1 MKVVQSSTIT
11 MSVFIWIG
19 FIGAISFMES
29 WLKFS
34 APGVTIPIGLGI
46 GRLVFGMLNI
56 VEWILVI
63 LIFATMLYQ
72 KQSFSLKNNSL
83 LYLPILLLILQTS
96 WLLPALDTRAQMY
109 IDGLI
114 DAENSQRS
122 YNHFI
127 YAGMEVIKVA
137 CLTVYGWRLFKTIKK
152 QK

>member
-137 CLTVYGWRLFKTIKK
+137 CLTVYGWRLFKTIKR
-152 QK
+152 QN

>member
-11 MSVFIWIG
+11 ISVFIWIG
-19 FIGAISFMES
+19 FIAAISFMES

-34 APGVTIPIGLGI
+34 AEGVTIPIGLGI
-46 GRLVFGMLNI
+46 GRLVFGMLNK
-56 VEWILVI
+56 VEWILAIII
-63 LIFATMLYQ
+63 LGAIVYQ
-72 KQSFSLKNNSL
+72 KQFLSLKNNY
-83 LYLPILLLILQTS
+83 LYYFSIFLLILQTV

-127 YAGMEVIKVA
+127 YAGMEVVKVV
-137 CLTVYGWRLFKTIKK
+137 CLSLYGWQLFKTVKK
-152 QK
+152 